1 MFVLNAVDGCI
12 PSDLATG
19 TDEEIEEERR
29 LLYVAMTRA
38 KDQLDLIAPQR
49 FYTHQQASRGERHV
63 YASRTRFIPSSMLP
77 LFAQRAWPTALVDAE
92 RISAARPQARV
103 DIGARLRRM
112 WR

>member
-38 KDQLDLIAPQR
+38 KDQLDLIVPQR
-49 FYTHQQASRGERHV
+49 FYTHQQANRGDRHV
-63 YASRTRFIPSSMLP
+63 YACRTRFVPASILA
-77 LFAQRAWPTALVDAE
+77 LFAARAWPTALAE
-92 RISAARPQARV
+92 AQPASAARPHARV
-103 DIGARLRRM
+103 DLGARMRGM